1 MKELGEKALWLVAGA
16 AVGAACYLAWRNRER
31 LLPLVEQAMNQAREL
46 TRPQAGEAKPSEE
59 APQS

>member
-31 LLPLVEQAMNQAREL
+31 LVPLVEQAVAQAREL
-46 TRPQAGEAKPSEE
+46 TRPQGDAAQTPEE
-59 APQS
+59 APRS